1 MGVPIRVTYASGPV
15 PASLFELTFKAV
27 GPSGVVL
34 TTFDPSCG
42 VIPNELDTFAELF
55 EGGTVEGDVCW
66 PVPSGDIGN
75 LTMIVEVFL
84 DDATVY
90 VDLDGES

>member
-1 MGVPIRVTYASGPV
+1 MSAPIRVTYVSGPA

-42 VIPNELDTFAELF
+42 VIPDALDTFAELF
-55 EGGTVEGDVCW
+55 EGGAVEGNVCW
-66 PVPSGDIGN
+66 PAGEVEQQD
-75 LTMIVEVFL
+75 LTMMVEVFF

-90 VDLDGES
+90 ADLTG